1 MVALII
7 LAFFLWFCQNKYFY
21 QHQEINQAPQK
32 QKIIVVNSILPLWQ
46 ITNFLA
52 SDKIENILLIKPTDS
67 EHDFQLKNQNLLDLQ
82 RADLIFYLS
91 KNLENLFVKIQQNPD
106 FSNKTK
112 EIAQNTDF
120 KLLANN
126 WHLWLN
132 PHNVIL
138 IANWQTKQLCQIDV
152 KNCWF
157 YQKNLQKFHL
167 QITKEANK
175 IKELFLQHKSNKSIA
190 LLHDAYNY
198 FFDYFNINNI
208 IVLSH
213 HHQGNMKIQPMQ
225 KLISKNQQIS
235 CLMAESNNPSAQK
248 IAESYGLKYQE
259 LNLFHQSTHQN
270 NSNIIADSLWQMAQ
284 QTIKC
289 L

>member
-1 MVALII
+1 MFALII

-21 QHQEINQAPQK
+21 QHPEINQEPQK

-91 KNLENLFVKIQQNPD
+91 KNLENLFVKIRQNPD

-132 PHNVIL
+132 PQNVIL
-138 IANWQTKQLCQIDV
+138 IANWQTQQLCQIDV

-157 YQKNLQKFHL
+157 YQKNLQKFQL

-175 IKELFLQHKSNKSIA
+175 IKELFLQHK
-190 LLHDAYNY
+190 
-198 FFDYFNINNI
+198 
-208 IVLSH
+208 
-213 HHQGNMKIQPMQ
+213 
-225 KLISKNQQIS
+225 
-235 CLMAESNNPSAQK
+235 
-248 IAESYGLKYQE
+248 
-259 LNLFHQSTHQN
+259 
-270 NSNIIADSLWQMAQ
+270 
-284 QTIKC
+284 
-289 L
+289 